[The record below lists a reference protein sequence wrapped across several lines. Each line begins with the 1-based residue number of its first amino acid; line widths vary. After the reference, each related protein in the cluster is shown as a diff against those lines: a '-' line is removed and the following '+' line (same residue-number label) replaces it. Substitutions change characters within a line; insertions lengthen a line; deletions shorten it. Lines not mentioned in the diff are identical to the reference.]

1 MKNKN
6 RLLDEIRQEK
16 EILRRE
22 CAEGKTR
29 LLEHWTYLSDNA
41 PLLLINSAASGIA
54 GWLGFGGKENKEK
67 GTEVSEPAGLAQ
79 TAWSGLMAYYPL
91 VWEIVQP
98 LLWRFA
104 VKKMKSLFSGKKK
117 KKRRDD
123 DDEN

>member
-22 CAEGKTR
+22 CADSEAR
-29 LLEHWTYLSDNA
+29 LSEHWEYLSDNA
-41 PLLLINSAASGIA
+41 PSLLINSAVSGIV
-54 GWLGFGGKENKEK
+54 GWMGFGSRQNKEK
-67 GTEVSEPAGLAQ
+67 GTEVSESAGVLQ

-104 VKKMKSLFSGKKK
+104 VKKIKSLFSGKKK

-123 DDEN
+123 DED